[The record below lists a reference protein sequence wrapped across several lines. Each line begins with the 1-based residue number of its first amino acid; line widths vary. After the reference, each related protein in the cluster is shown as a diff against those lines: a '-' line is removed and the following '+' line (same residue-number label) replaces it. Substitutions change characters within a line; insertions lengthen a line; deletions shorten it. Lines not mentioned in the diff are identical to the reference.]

1 MFAKFF
7 NYQGVVKTI
16 SCVKFSCTAI
26 WLILP
31 TTQYPC
37 IGDGGGRGW
46 GVKNNV

>member
-31 TTQYPC
+31 TVPSTHAL
-37 IGDGGGRGW
+37 GMEGGGG
-46 GVKNNV
+46 GV